1 MAGGFFTANA
11 TWEAPNIVYF
21 HLNEIAGIGRFIE
34 TERILKRGYQGLRE
48 EGEGECLIG
57 RFLLVLMSFSGLL
70 SDIVNVLN
78 TTKLYNYS

>member
-48 EGEGECLIG
+48 EGERECLIG
-57 RFLLVLMSFSGLL
+57 RVFIGVDEF
-70 SDIVNVLN
+70 
-78 TTKLYNYS
+78 